1 MAVGVT
7 TESTNVHSNSAP
19 PPIIVNAQYIK
30 DLSFEAPKAPIIF
43 TAMQKEEPDVNI
55 NVSVNFAELK
65 DEIMVDNQIFEVVL
79 GVEATCSVGDD
90 TAFLLELQYA
100 GLFTI
105 NVSEQDRGP
114 ALLIECPR
122 LLFPF
127 ARNILSDVSRDGGF
141 PPLMLGPL
149 DFAGMYRQQATGEDG
164 VEN

>member
-1 MAVGVT
+1 MTSGVT
-7 TESTNVHSNSAP
+7 TEDTNVDSNSVP